1 MNCIMNLFEE
11 ISSPILNN
19 VMVIRTPLE
28 GIYQASPELR
38 EDEKIFFFS
47 DNLLGTERDVS
58 LGSSYHSFKPLYS
71 NRLRMYSLGRD
82 SLMQ

>member
-38 EDEKIFFFS
+38 EDEKIFFFQTIYWV
-47 DNLLGTERDVS
+47 LKET
-58 LGSSYHSFKPLYS
+58 YHWGPVIIHS
-71 NRLRMYSLGRD
+71 NHFIPID
-82 SLMQ
+82 